1 MQESEIS
8 FLLDEHLPSSVA
20 EELEGRGVDVKTVYD
35 VNLEGSPDSE
45 ILEFAEQDNRVVVTQ
60 DSDFLELDEEQHS
73 GIVFLTEPIRIGD
86 LTRELARVLENFEP
100 GDLEGSVSYI
110 PWSS

>member
-1 MQESEIS
+1 MSEVS

-35 VNLEGSPDSE
+35 VELDGTPDSE
-45 ILEFAEQDNRVVVTQ
+45 ILESAERGNRVIVTQ
-60 DSDFLELDEEQHS
+60 DSDFLELDEERHS
-73 GIVFLTEPIRIGD
+73 GIVFLTEPVGIGD

-100 GDLEGSVSYI
+100 EDLETQ
-110 PWSS
+110 

>member
-1 MQESEIS
+1 MSEVS

-35 VNLEGSPDSE
+35 VNLDGTPDSE
-45 ILEFAEQDNRVVVTQ
+45 ILEFAEDDRVIVTQ

-73 GIVFLTEPIRIGD
+73 GIVFLTEPVGIGD
-86 LTRELARVLENFEP
+86 LTKELARVLENFEP
-100 GDLEGSVSYI
+100 EDLENSVVYI
-110 PWSS
+110 PWNS

>member
-1 MQESEIS
+1 MSEIS

-35 VNLEGSPDSE
+35 VSLDGTPDSG
-45 ILEFAEQDNRVVVTQ
+45 ILEFAEQDNRVIVTQ
-60 DSDFLELDEEQHS
+60 DSDFLELNEEQHS
-73 GIVFLTEPIRIGD
+73 GIVFLTEPVGIGD

-100 GDLEGSVSYI
+100 EDLENSVIYI
-110 PWSS
+110 PWNS

>member
-1 MQESEIS
+1 MSEVS

-35 VNLEGSPDSE
+35 VELDGTPDSE
-45 ILEFAEQDNRVVVTQ
+45 ILEFAERDNRVIVTQ
-60 DSDFLELDEEQHS
+60 DSDFLELDEEHS
-73 GIVFLTEPIRIGD
+73 GIVFLTEPVGIGD

-100 GDLEGSVSYI
+100 EDLENSVIYI
-110 PWSS
+110 PWNS